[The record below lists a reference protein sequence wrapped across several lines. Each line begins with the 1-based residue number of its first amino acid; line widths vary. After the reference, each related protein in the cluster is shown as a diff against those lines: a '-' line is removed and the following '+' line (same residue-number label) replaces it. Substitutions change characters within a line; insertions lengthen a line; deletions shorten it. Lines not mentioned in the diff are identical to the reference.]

1 MTFLYPIWLL
11 LLIPL
16 IASMRVWRLPSRL
29 LIGLRFASVLLIVL
43 ALAGLSLKIPSRA
56 GVAVVVA
63 DRSLSMP
70 GDGEAQQMEAISL
83 IQEAQK
89 QDSRL
94 AVVAFGQKSVIE
106 QGPTTGKFG
115 GFLHKIKG
123 DASNMHDALE
133 TALSLIPA
141 NAPGRVILLS
151 DGRWTGKDPT
161 EAAVQAAARGIP
173 IDYRAVRRSAA
184 NDAAIERVNAP
195 QSVRPGES
203 FMIAG
208 WVRAPVSTEI
218 KYRLMRGGET
228 LSSGTRSVPS
238 GLSRLLFRDTAHQPG
253 VQRYTL
259 EIDGEGID
267 PVPENNKAK
276 LLVGVEGERP
286 ILHLAN
292 DAESGLGEFLR
303 RGQLNIETRA
313 PRQVGWSLDEL
324 GGYSALLIENAP
336 ANRIGTRGMDN
347 IANWVKEA
355 GAGIM
360 MTGGKTS
367 YGPGGYFKSPLEPIM
382 PVSMELRQEHR
393 KMAVA
398 IAIAMD
404 RSGSMGAPV
413 ADGRMKMELANLA
426 AAGVYDML
434 SPVDEFG
441 AIAVDQHAHIV
452 ADLAL
457 VDHSDP
463 DVRNNVMQ
471 IGIGGGGIFVFNA
484 LTAATD
490 MLQGATAQTRHVI
503 LLADAAD
510 SEQPDQYV
518 ELIRVSREAGITFSV
533 VGLGHDTDPDAEF
546 LKDIAYRGDG
556 RIFFTNDAED
566 LPRLFAQDTIDVA
579 RSSFIEE
586 PIRVKTTGELLT
598 LVGKKHEITH
608 TIGGYNLCY
617 VRPEANL
624 AAVSVD
630 EYDAPIIAAW
640 QAGLGRALAYT
651 GEASG
656 INTGEIAN
664 WDDYG
669 NLIAGMARWTAGDR
683 QNLPDGMALTQTVQN
698 GVQRIDLHLDPERE
712 GAGVF
717 DPPTVSVLRGVP
729 GRPPAAEKVAMEWTS
744 ADTITAYVQL
754 RGSET
759 VISTVDLG
767 EDGSASLPPVSLPYS
782 PEYLPEREGSGMQAL
797 QQASLIT
804 GGKARVNLA
813 DVWRDLE
820 RLPRYVPLAAWL
832 LCGAAALLLL
842 EVLERRTGIIAAR
855 PPRRKKE
862 KAEKRLRQPRR
873 RRRRSPKEEAL
884 EEIEEEPIEEPAP
897 APIEQP
903 SGQPAY
909 SALRQARRRARNRIG
924 D

>member
-1 MTFLYPIWLL
+1 MTLFYPIWLL

-29 LIGLRFASVLLIVL
+29 LIGLRFTAVLLIVL

-56 GVAVVVA
+56 GVAVVAV

-70 GDGEAQQMEAISL
+70 ASSEAQQLEAIAL

-94 AVVAFGQKSVIE
+94 AVVAFGQKSAIE
-106 QGPTTGKFG
+106 QGPTTSKFG
-115 GFLHKIKG
+115 SFMHEVKG

-141 NAPGRVILLS
+141 NAPGRIIMLS

-173 IDYRAVRRSAA
+173 IDYRAIRRSAA
-184 NDAAIERVNAP
+184 NDAAIERINAP
-195 QSVRPGES
+195 QSARPGES

-228 LSSGTRSVPS
+228 LSSGTRSIPS

-253 VQRYTL
+253 VQSYIL
-259 EIDGEGID
+259 EIDGGGDD
-267 PVPENNKAK
+267 PVPENNRAK

-292 DAESGLGEFLR
+292 DADSGLGEFLR
-303 RGQLNIETRA
+303 RGQLNVQTRT
-313 PRQVGWSLDEL
+313 PRQMRWSLDEL

-336 ANRIGTRGMDN
+336 ANRIGTRGMEN

-404 RSGSMGAPV
+404 RSGSMGMPV
-413 ADGRMKMELANLA
+413 AGGRMKMDLANLA
-426 AAGVYDML
+426 AAEVYDML
-434 SPVDEFG
+434 SLTDEFG
-441 AIAVDQHAHIV
+441 AIAVDSQAHVI
-452 ADLAL
+452 ADLDF
-457 VDHSDP
+457 VDHENSDAR
-463 DVRNNVMQ
+463 DRVIQ
-471 IGIGGGGIFVFNA
+471 ISPGGGGIFVYNG
-484 LTAATD
+484 LDAAVR

-510 SEQPDQYV
+510 SEQPGAYV
-518 ELIRVSREAGITFSV
+518 ELIRLSREAGITFSV
-533 VGLGHDTDPDAEF
+533 VGLGNDTDPDAEF
-546 LKDIAYRGDG
+546 LKDIAKRGDG
-556 RIFFTNDAED
+556 RIFFTNNAED

-579 RSSFIEE
+579 RSSFIED
-586 PIRVKTTGELLT
+586 PVSVNTTGELLT
-598 LVGKKHEITH
+598 LVGKKHEIPY

-624 AAVSVD
+624 ATVSVD

-651 GEASG
+651 AEASG
-656 INTGEIAN
+656 KHTGEIAK

-669 NLIAGMARWTAGDR
+669 NLLAGMARWTAGDR
-683 QNLPDGMALTQTVQN
+683 QNLPDGMVLTQEVEN

-729 GRPPAAEKVAMEWTS
+729 GRPPVAEKVVMEWTS
-744 ADTITAYVQL
+744 ADTITAHVPL

-767 EDGSASLPPVSLPYS
+767 KDGSASFAPVSLPYS
-782 PEYLPEREGSGMQAL
+782 PEYLPEREGAGLQAL

-813 DVWRDLE
+813 DVWRDLD

-832 LCGAAALLLL
+832 LCAAAALLLL

-873 RRRRSPKEEAL
+873 RRRQTPEET
-884 EEIEEEPIEEPAP
+884 EEPIEAPIEEPAP
-897 APIEQP
+897 PPPIEEP
-903 SGQPAY
+903 RRQPAY
-909 SALRQARRRARNRIG
+909 SALRQAQRRARNRIG